1 MDATTGTVAGL
12 VAARWGDHR
21 PGLWC
26 EDRVLTHHEVA
37 AGAAARAALLAD
49 LLPPGAVPHVGVLL
63 DNTEEF
69 PLWLGAA
76 ALAGAAVA
84 GVNPTRRGSELAR
97 DIRHTECPLLVTER
111 AHLPLLAGLGLA
123 QGAPRAGGA
132 GRGGVR
138 LLVTDTPEYA
148 ALLAPYRGAVPDQ
161 SRAAPADRLLLYF
174 TSGSTGAPKA
184 ALCSQGRLTAAGRAL
199 VRRFG
204 VGADDVHYICMP
216 LFHGNAVI
224 ADWAPALAA
233 GAGVALRRRFSA
245 SGFLPDVRR
254 YGATYFTY
262 VGRAV
267 QYVLA
272 TEPKP
277 DDRDNPLR
285 LGFGT
290 EAGAVDAAAFER
302 RFGVRLVEGYGS
314 SEGGAAIQW
323 TPGTPAGAVGPAGP
337 GLVVLDPA
345 TGRECPPARFD
356 GSGRLLNGDEA
367 IGELVNRAPNPF
379 EGYWRNPAAEA
390 ERRRAGAYW
399 TGDLFY
405 RDAQGYL
412 YFAGRTDDRIRVDGE
427 NLAAAVIENIVARYE
442 GADAVAVYGVPDP
455 VTGDQVMA
463 TVAGSF
469 DPAGFAAFLRNQPD
483 LGTKMAPR
491 FVRVVERMPV
501 TATNKIER
509 ARLRREGFGCTD
521 PVWWRPPGEE
531 SYRRLTAEDVEGPL
545 ASAKGPSSVC
555 AARDSNPGPAD

>member
-1 MDATTGTVAGL
+1 MESTARTVAEL

-21 PGLWC
+21 PGLRSD
-26 EDRVLTHHEVA
+26 ERTLTQHQFA

-84 GVNPTRRGSELAR
+84 GINPTRRGSELAR
-97 DIRHTECPLLVTER
+97 DILHTECPLLVTER
-111 AHLPLLAGLGLA
+111 PQLPLLAGLEL
-123 QGAPRAGGA
+123 P
-132 GRGGVR
+132 GVR
-138 LLVTDTPEYA
+138 VLVTDGEEYGT
-148 ALLAPYRGAVPDQ
+148 LLAPYAGAVPDP

-184 ALCSQGRLTAAGRAL
+184 ALCSQGRLAAAGQAL
-199 VRRFG
+199 VRQFG

-216 LFHGNAVI
+216 MFHGNAVI

-245 SGFLPDVRR
+245 SGFLSDVRR

-262 VGRAV
+262 VGRAI

-272 TEPKP
+272 TEERA

-290 EAGAVDAAAFER
+290 EAGAVDAAAFEQ

-323 TPGTPAGAVGPAGP
+323 APGTPAGAVGPAKP

-345 TGRECPPARFD
+345 TGRECPPAVFD
-356 GSGRLLNGDEA
+356 SAGRLLNGEQA
-367 IGELVNRAPNPF
+367 MGELVNRGPNPF

-390 ERRRAGAYW
+390 ERRRGGAYW

-405 RDAQGYL
+405 RDADGYL
-412 YFAGRTDDRIRVDGE
+412 YFAGRMDDRIRVDGE
-427 NLAAAVIENIVARYE
+427 NLAAAMIENIVARYE
-442 GADAVAVYGVPDP
+442 GAVAVAVYGVPDP

-463 TVAGSF
+463 TIAGSF
-469 DPAGFAAFLRNQPD
+469 DPAGFAEFLAAQPD

-501 TATNKIER
+501 TATNKIHR
-509 ARLRREGFGCTD
+509 ALLRREGYACAD
-521 PVWWRPPGEE
+521 PVWWRPQGEGG
-531 SYRRLTAEDVEGPL
+531 YRLLAAEDAEGGVGGEAPT
-545 ASAKGPSSVC
+545 ARGE
-555 AARDSNPGPAD
+555 AAQ